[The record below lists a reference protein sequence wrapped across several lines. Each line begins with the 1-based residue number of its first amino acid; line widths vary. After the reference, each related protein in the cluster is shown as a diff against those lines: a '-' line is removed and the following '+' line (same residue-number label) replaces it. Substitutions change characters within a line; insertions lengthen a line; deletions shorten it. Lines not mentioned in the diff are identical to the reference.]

1 MNKSELFST
10 IINDYDQISDESYI
24 QKSDTEVKPNGDTEK
39 NIMSDL
45 WTQVIDHIFVSD
57 KMVFNKAFVENEKVL
72 LSFSETSDSDSVK
85 SVVTVDETMIPED
98 YIDIRMKVL
107 KELDVQ

>member
-1 MNKSELFST
+1 MNKNELFST
-10 IINDYDQISDESYI
+10 IINDYKALSDDNHV

-57 KMVFNKAFVENEKVL
+57 KMVFNKAFVENEKIL